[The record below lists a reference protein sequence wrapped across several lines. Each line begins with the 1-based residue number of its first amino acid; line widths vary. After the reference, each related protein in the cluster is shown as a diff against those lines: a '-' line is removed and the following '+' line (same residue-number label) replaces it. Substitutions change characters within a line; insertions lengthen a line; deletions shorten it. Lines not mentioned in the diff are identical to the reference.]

1 MASARG
7 VAAVVFVVFG
17 AVAFAVAGHTTVWR
31 GADVG
36 DGAAPGRPP
45 APGPLELVALEDDRD
60 GARFI
65 VRGIV
70 RNPATVEVDGLVAAV
85 SVFGP
90 DGALL
95 SSGRAAVA
103 APRLPGGAE
112 TPFVVILADVGEVDR
127 YHLSFRTAAG
137 VVPHL
142 DKRASSVMTELA

>member
-1 MASARG
+1 
-7 VAAVVFVVFG
+7 VFVVAAAAAFVVAAG
-17 AVAFAVAGHTTVWR
+17 AVRRRERVDHS
-31 GADVG
+31 
-36 DGAAPGRPP
+36 AALARQ
-45 APGPLELVALEDDRD
+45 ARALELIALEHDRD
-60 GARFI
+60 GNRFI

-90 DGALL
+90 DGQLI

-103 APRLPGGAE
+103 ASRLPAGAE